1 MNAPTPLI
9 KTTNLTRFFR
19 SDDVITSALNG
30 INIEVENGEFV
41 AVMGPSGCGKTTMLN
56 LLGLIDKPT
65 SGSYQ
70 FMGHETSSMSE
81 KQKSQL
87 RKGRIGFVFQ
97 NYNLIEE
104 LTVYENV
111 ELPLVYMGMKTNERR
126 NVVKETLEK
135 LKLIHRSD
143 HFPSQ
148 LSGGQQQRVAI
159 ARAVITKPALLLAD
173 EPTGNLDSMNGEEV
187 MEILNQLNS
196 EGTTIII
203 VTHSER
209 DSDYARRII
218 QLFDGKVIHENV
230 HKASRNAI

>member
-1 MNAPTPLI
+1 MNAPIPLI

-30 INIEVENGEFV
+30 INVEVEKGEFV

-70 FMGHETSSMSE
+70 FMGQETFTMSE
-81 KQKSQL
+81 KQKSRL
-87 RKGRIGFVFQ
+87 RKGKIGFVFQ

-126 NVVKETLEK
+126 SVVKETLEK

-173 EPTGNLDSMNGEEV
+173 EPTG
-187 MEILNQLNS
+187 
-196 EGTTIII
+196 
-203 VTHSER
+203 
-209 DSDYARRII
+209 
-218 QLFDGKVIHENV
+218 
-230 HKASRNAI
+230 